1 MLECRHLMTRLRC
14 VLYGWGWDFHMSG
27 KVQNFGTFLPPTST
41 RNVSE
46 GPNSTST
53 FVFVLI
59 FIFIFLCVDIGWR
72 GCGVF
77 CMCEDEIFTCL
88 IKCSLSAAFCLLNP
102 HVTSVKVLTW
112 QLSTFVV
119 MLTFICLSVDIW
131 WHGWGVFCMHGWGW
145 DFHISGKVQILAAFC
160 LPLPHET
167 SVKVQTLQVPLFS
180 C

>member
-102 HVTSVKVLTW
+102 HETSIIRSKHDKYLCFPTIIINIHILVCRHRATWLRCVLY
-112 QLSTFVV
+112 V
-119 MLTFICLSVDIW
+119 
-131 WHGWGVFCMHGWGW
+131 WGR
-145 DFHISGKVQILAAFC
+145 DFHVS
-160 LPLPHET
+160 
-167 SVKVQTLQVPLFS
+167 
-180 C
+180 